1 MSETESPVIYFVP
14 PTSPKYMEWG
24 ESILVIFFIAILF
37 ISILLIYININIDE
51 YQNRISV
58 ISNGYLFG
66 INPEEKFQ
74 KFITDTQMESIATVM
89 NKIQSSKT
97 DLDTTTYRLDDKAV
111 RVSRQ
116 VAIDSSKKSS
126 SPSPSPDLGTSTF
139 NQIKDIISKLS
150 GSLLLSSYSTS
161 GSANSVSTTRT
172 TR

>member
-24 ESILVIFFIAILF
+24 ESILVIFFLAILF
-37 ISILLIYININIDE
+37 VSIILIYININIDE

-58 ISNGYLFG
+58 ISNSYLFG
-66 INPEEKFQ
+66 INPQEKFK
-74 KFITDTQMESIATVM
+74 KFITDSQMESIATVM
-89 NKIQSSKT
+89 NKIESSKT

-116 VAIDSSKKSS
+116 VAIDSSKNS
-126 SPSPSPDLGTSTF
+126 SPSPSADLGRSTF

-161 GSANSVSTTRT
+161 GSANSVSTTRSV
-172 TR
+172 R